1 MKLFSTIGLNLQV
14 ENSQSLSTWMVLN
27 VPRFSPRPPC
37 TNGVTEK
44 SIKIARCIGE
54 ARFGGGESTRE
65 WLFSISP
72 IFCWCTAL
80 PYIMSPECNQHN
92 CSWNVSCLPD
102 LANWNQTCLT
112 QWPTSRNWDSIPLSK
127 VSLGIDTCWFV
138 VIVRVKVVFR
148 KTVVGDW
155 CFDYLSSSHLQSQ
168 VKSRHR
174 MMVFMPLVLVW

>member
-44 SIKIARCIGE
+44 SIKIARYIGE
-54 ARFGGGESTRE
+54 AHFGGGESTRE

-80 PYIMSPECNQHN
+80 PYIMSPESNQHN
-92 CSWNVSCLPD
+92 CSWNKLPPRFSQLKPD
-102 LANWNQTCLT
+102 MPNTVTHQQELGFDSLVESE
-112 QWPTSRNWDSIPLSK
+112 SRDRYLLVCRDRPGEG
-127 VSLGIDTCWFV
+127 SL
-138 VIVRVKVVFR
+138 
-148 KTVVGDW
+148 
-155 CFDYLSSSHLQSQ
+155 
-168 VKSRHR
+168 
-174 MMVFMPLVLVW
+174 